1 MPGSTPPPVITLL
14 GLEAA
19 SLMTGAAVVEYVFAW
34 PGIGKMAIDAT
45 LLRDSPVVVGFAVA
59 ASLIYVTVNLVVD
72 VAIAR
77 LDPRISHS

>member
-1 MPGSTPPPVITLL
+1 VPNALVPVITLL

-45 LLRDSPVVVGFAVA
+45 LLRDTPVVVGFAVA

-72 VAIAR
+72 VAVAR
-77 LDPRISHS
+77 LDPRIARS